1 MREARKKG
9 HYGSGSID
17 PSGEKSW
24 RIRYRINGRRFAKT
38 IRGTKTDAAKELRRL
53 LASADEGIH
62 VAPNKIT
69 FAKWVDQWLA
79 LKARSIAGQTLD
91 RYEDALK
98 THVIPAL
105 GSKQMQR
112 ITATDIDRLYSGLTL
127 APGTMTQLNF
137 VLKSCLQ
144 SAVKKKL
151 ITANPVEDAEK
162 PARNED
168 EIGVVLEEDQLS
180 MLVAG
185 FKRTSLYGIVAVAAF
200 TGMRKG
206 EVLALRWI
214 DIDLDAM
221 TISISRNVQET
232 KIRPTPTKGPKIVR
246 SIKKPKTKR
255 GVRTIQIDAGLAAL
269 LRQERDRHLRLVAG
283 IPDGSAVDLSLI
295 RLPGDALCFPSI
307 GTDLTA
313 LRSPHSI
320 YDMFAK
326 HARTLGFDMRF
337 HDLRGTHS
345 TIMLDKGVPVHV
357 VAKRI
362 GDDPATLLR
371 SYAKRTKKADAS
383 AANVIGTLTKGV
395 L

>member
-1 MREARKKG
+1 MTRKKG

-17 PSGEKSW
+17 PSGKNSW
-24 RIRYRINGRRFAKT
+24 RVRYRIDGKRYTKVVE
-38 IRGTKTDAAKELRRL
+38 GTKTEAAKELRRFL
-53 LASADEGIH
+53 QSGDDGDH
-62 VAPNKIT
+62 VAPSRIT
-69 FAKWVDQWLA
+69 FAQWGEQWLN

-91 RYEDALK
+91 RYEDALN
-98 THVIPAL
+98 THVVPVL
-105 GSKQMQR
+105 GSKQLQK
-112 ITATDIDRLYSGLTL
+112 ITATDIDKLYTGLTL
-127 APGTMTQLNF
+127 APGTMTQLSF
-137 VLKSCLQ
+137 VLKTCLK

-151 ITANPVEDAEK
+151 IAVNPAEDAEK

-168 EIGVVLEEDQLS
+168 EAGVVLDEDQLAA
-180 MLVAG
+180 LVAG
-185 FKRTSLYGIVAVAAF
+185 FKGTSLFGIVAVAAY

-206 EVLALRWI
+206 EILALRWI
-214 DIDLDAM
+214 DVDFDAAM

-232 KIRPTPTKGPKIVR
+232 KIRPEPAKGPKTVR

-255 GVRTIQIDAGLAAL
+255 GIRTIQIDAGLAEL
-269 LRQERDRHLRLVAG
+269 LRHERDRHLRLTAG
-283 IPDGSAVDLSLI
+283 IPDGAAVNLSLI
-295 RLPGDALCFPSI
+295 RMPDDALCFPAI

-313 LRSPHSI
+313 LRNPHSV
-320 YDMFAK
+320 YDMFTKCAAK
-326 HARTLGFDMRF
+326 LGHDMRF

-345 TIMLDKGVPVHV
+345 TILLDKGVPVHV